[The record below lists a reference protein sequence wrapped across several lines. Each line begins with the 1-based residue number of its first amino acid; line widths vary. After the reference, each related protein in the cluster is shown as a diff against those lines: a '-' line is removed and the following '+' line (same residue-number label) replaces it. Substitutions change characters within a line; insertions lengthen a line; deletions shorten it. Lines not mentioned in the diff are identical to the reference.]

1 MTKQTKSAAARM
13 DALQDRGVAKLHSAG
28 PGFIL
33 TATAIA
39 TALFLNVTDG
49 LFLESLIQWRNPY
62 TPDSTIHRLG
72 LVVGGSLGGFLLG
85 WFFSKERL
93 KLKAALI
100 GTVTGFLLFLVIFDQ
115 GALGWSAATL
125 GAWFGFFAGLGYWAR
140 NFIQRLGQ
148 TPTTFGSAVW
158 ASFKE
163 MFTKGVITLEGFLLG
178 YVPDASGAM
187 QPLSYIGV
195 RHLLTIAPNRSGK
208 GISAIIPNLLR
219 YLGSVLVIDPKGEN
233 AMITAKCRAA
243 LGQAVHVV
251 DPWGITGMAVSC
263 FNPLDW
269 LIPGDIDIADNAML
283 LADAIIMYS
292 GGDERFWDEE
302 AKALLL
308 GVILYVALS
317 KSEAKNRNLGRVRDL
332 LLLDGDELNTL
343 FKNMLKIPHRAV
355 RSAGARCLQKEEKLL
370 SNVMASVQ
378 AQTHFLDSERLRD
391 SLATSNFKFEDL
403 KTTSMSVYLVL
414 PADKLESH
422 GRWLRLL
429 IQQALTVNARNIEQ
443 KSKKPVLFLLDEMPA
458 LGKLTMLEQAFGLMA
473 GFGIQIWG
481 ICQDLSQLKRIYG
494 DGWETFISNA
504 GMIQYFGS
512 RDNLTAEYFSKLCG
526 VTTVWDWST
535 ALARAVGVSRGKDT
549 SHSETTTNTDTASA
563 KQRKLAYPDELMRM
577 DDTRQLVFIE
587 NMNPIM
593 GTKRPWF
600 KDDELKSL
608 GVNLHEQQA
617 EESPKQIAAE

>member
-1 MTKQTKSAAARM
+1 MSKQIPEPSFSDDLETLKTFFES
-13 DALQDRGVAKLHSAG
+13 G
-28 PGFIL
+28 PGLFWIGTLAGLASLAFLAETPLLQGWLVTQVPYYGFEL
-33 TATAIA
+33 TAYRLSIAI
-39 TALFLNVTDG
+39 LPG
-49 LFLESLIQWRNPY
+49 I
-62 TPDSTIHRLG
+62 
-72 LVVGGSLGGFLLG
+72 VGFVLG
-85 WFFSKERL
+85 WFFSPEGSNARQI
-93 KLKAALI
+93 AMGAVFGGAI
-100 GTVTGFLLFLVIFDQ
+100 YIVIVDH
-115 GALGWSAATL
+115 GMLGWGTAFVAAFF
-125 GAWFGFFAGLGYWAR
+125 AFFAGFGYWAR
-140 NFIQRLGQ
+140 HFIQRLGQ
-148 TPTTFGSAVW
+148 TPTTFGSAAW

-163 MFTKGVITLEGFLLG
+163 MFLRGVITLEGFLLG

-195 RHLLTIAPNRSGK
+195 RHLLTVAPNRSGK

-317 KSEAKNRNLGRVRDL
+317 KSEAKNRNLGRVREL

-391 SLATSNFKFEDL
+391 SLATSDFKFEDL
-403 KTTSMSVYLVL
+403 KTTPMSVYLVL

-429 IQQALTVNARNIEQ
+429 IQQALTVNARNIEL
-443 KSKKPVLFLLDEMPA
+443 KPKKPVLFLLDEMPA

-577 DDTRQLVFIE
+577 DDAKQLVFIE
-587 NMNPIM
+587 NMNPIL

-608 GVNLHEQQA
+608 GVNLHDPQI
-617 EESPKQIAAE
+617 EEAPEQIAAE